1 MTESPDYP
9 TKSSKGTFFK
19 GGIVAVLLLAIL
31 GWSSL
36 YETNSRGNY
45 QVKQAFITGT
55 MTCRTNPG
63 TYGQMFGDIKTYK
76 AASRYYFSKHTE
88 EGGEGLSA
96 APINVTF
103 NGRSKADVTGFL
115 KYELPIDCDNLKALD
130 KKYGSTEAIRDEI
143 IRQTVTEALIQTAPL
158 FTAEEADAPRRDQFR
173 EIALAQIKHGIY
185 KKKVRMQK
193 YTDPSNPNKTLRR
206 QVTELYR
213 DKDGNPVVVEDS
225 PLKDFGIKVV
235 NFNIK
240 DLDWDDVTD
249 QLLAK
254 KKEIDM
260 RRTLQKA
267 GAITAQQKAITE
279 EAEGR
284 ARVAKAEADALVI
297 KKTAIIA
304 EQQLKEVAALR
315 AQKKYE
321 IAKYAAKEALENAK
335 KVKANGMAKAAA
347 NRALVSAGLT
357 PLAAA
362 ELRKETMI
370 GMMEAWAKRPVP
382 STIFGGGSSKG
393 GNNMVMDMLG
403 VDAAFNAIN
412 RMNRKK

>member
-1 MTESPDYP
+1 MTNENSK
-9 TKSSKGTFFK
+9 KSSFVGKIFK
-19 GGIVAVLLLAIL
+19 LGIGAAIVAVMIL
-31 GWSSL
+31 SSSL
-36 YETNSRGNY
+36 YETNNRGYY
-45 QVKQAFITGT
+45 QVKQAFMTGN

-63 TYGQMFGDIKTYK
+63 TYSQMFGDIKTYK

-88 EGGEGLSA
+88 EGGEGLGA
-96 APINVTF
+96 AAINVTF

-115 KYELPIDCDNLKALD
+115 KYELPMSCELLKALD
-130 KKYGSTEAIRDEI
+130 KKYGSTEAIRDEV

-185 KKKVRMQK
+185 KKKVRMEE

-206 QVTELYR
+206 QVTELYK
-213 DKDGNPVVVEDS
+213 DKDGNPVVVEAS

-240 DLDWDDVTD
+240 DLDWDKVTD

-284 ARVAKAEADALVI
+284 ARVATAEANALVI

-357 PLAAA
+357 PAEAAEWKFKTSVGIARALSEAKFPSIMTFGGDKGGPSNPLAA
-362 ELRKETMI
+362 LGYNQMFQLVKEM
-370 GMMEAWAKRPVP
+370 
-382 STIFGGGSSKG
+382 SKT
-393 GNNMVMDMLG
+393 
-403 VDAAFNAIN
+403 
-412 RMNRKK
+412 K